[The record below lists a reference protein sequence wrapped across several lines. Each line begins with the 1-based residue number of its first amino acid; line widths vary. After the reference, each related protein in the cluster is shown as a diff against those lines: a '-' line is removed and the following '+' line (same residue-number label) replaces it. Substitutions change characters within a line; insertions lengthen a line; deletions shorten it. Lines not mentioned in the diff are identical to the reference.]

1 MASITF
7 SAEPNLIDDL
17 NKLVDEQGLNK
28 SKFLRQ
34 IVIKELET
42 RKTLSSQ
49 KKNSGK

>member
-7 SAEPNLIDDL
+7 SAENSLIDDL
-17 NKLVDEQGLNK
+17 NKLVEEQNLNK

-34 IVIKELET
+34 LIQKELEI
-42 RKTLSSQ
+42 RKNVSQ